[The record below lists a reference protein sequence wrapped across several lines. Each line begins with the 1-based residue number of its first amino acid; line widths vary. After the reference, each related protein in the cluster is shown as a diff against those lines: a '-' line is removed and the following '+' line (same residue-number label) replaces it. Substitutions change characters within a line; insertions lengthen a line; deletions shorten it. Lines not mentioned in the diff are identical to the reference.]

1 MGGILN
7 RIEFFVAGQAL
18 FNAISA
24 LRLTDQQNPIAVSGE
39 MWPMLEDFIQ
49 GEKIESKKRR
59 SISISPII
67 GRDSRDEKNDS

>member
-1 MGGILN
+1 
-7 RIEFFVAGQAL
+7 
-18 FNAISA
+18 
-24 LRLTDQQNPIAVSGE
+24 VSGE

>member
-1 MGGILN
+1 M
-7 RIEFFVAGQAL
+7 
-18 FNAISA
+18 SA

-59 SISISPII
+59 SINISPII
-67 GRDSRDEKNDS
+67 GRDSRDEKNE